1 MFPLVK
7 DTTSISQWF
16 LCRKTQ
22 LALVVEF
29 TYLMKYQNH
38 STLWIFLQ
46 NIFPGLFFLGGGA
59 GVVWSEQDPTVAQAG
74 LELSVP
80 LP

>member
-46 NIFPGLFFLGGGA
+46 NIFPGLFFWGGGGG
-59 GVVWSEQDPTVAQAG
+59 GVV
-74 LELSVP
+74 
-80 LP
+80 